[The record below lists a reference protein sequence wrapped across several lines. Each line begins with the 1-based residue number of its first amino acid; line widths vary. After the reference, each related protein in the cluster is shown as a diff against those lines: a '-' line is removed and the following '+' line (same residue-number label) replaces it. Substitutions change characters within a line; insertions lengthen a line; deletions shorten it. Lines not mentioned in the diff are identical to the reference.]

1 MIQCLIGLLPMI
13 SLSFFQFSKIFLL
26 FYISIC
32 ILELALLVPKQN
44 KTTATINKHYKKQN
58 NIYTQT

>member
-1 MIQCLIGLLPMI
+1 MIQCLRGLLPMI

-32 ILELALLVPKQN
+32 ILELALLVPKQ
-44 KTTATINKHYKKQN
+44 KQN
-58 NIYTQT
+58 NSNDKQTL